1 MDTVSVAELKSRL
14 SHYLREVRA
23 GKSFRVTSR
32 DIPVATLG
40 PWEPGEMDDLEI
52 IEPDPDATP
61 LFEPMLTPLRHPLP
75 DAVELLRR
83 DRDDRDAR
91 LAEVVHEA
99 LEARRAAD
107 ARAAEDGEKRAS
119 AGPSAV
125 DAKEP
130 D

>member
-23 GKSFRVTSR
+23 GKSFTVLSR

-40 PWEPGEMDDLEI
+40 PWEPGGIDDLEV

-91 LAEVVHEA
+91 LADIVREA

-107 ARAAEDGEKRAS
+107 VRAGEDGEQHGDDGRS
-119 AGPSAV
+119 NV
-125 DAKEP
+125 DVEEP
-130 D
+130 E